1 MEEEFRVKPHG
12 QLPDKAMV
20 EFYRRGV
27 FVAGI
32 YPHEDGIRVVSK
44 YITGVAEDPAF
55 PQAVVI
61 KLGEVPF
68 YAKN

>member
-1 MEEEFRVKPHG
+1 MEEELRVKPHG

-32 YPHEDGIRVVSK
+32 YPHQDGIRIVSK
-44 YITGVAEDPAF
+44 YITGVEEDPAY
-55 PQAVVI
+55 PPAIVI
-61 KLGEVPF
+61 KLGEVPPH
-68 YAKN
+68 AEN